1 LAEEGCNVTATD
13 PAPSLSVRAPQ
24 GSRCTPQG
32 VVYSR
37 RGVGPTIILLHGWC
51 LNRAMWTYQEAAL
64 IDAYDV
70 VCPDM
75 PGFGASWSVPGP
87 YDLPSYARSLSSL
100 IDDLAVDAV
109 RVAGFAFGAAV
120 ALAAVQAGESR
131 IRALALVAPPSA
143 ATAPYER
150 MPKAMRRDWPQF
162 AQRSAESILKQA
174 HSEATMRW
182 LGEMFGATPLSV
194 ALATVQVLAQFEPA
208 KAAQGV
214 DVPAL
219 LIHGEQDDI
228 VPLSVSEQCAA
239 VLGAATLARVPE
251 SGHLV
256 PIDQKEQTARLLAE
270 FFALPS

>member
-1 LAEEGCNVTATD
+1 MTTPGTT
-13 PAPSLSVRAPQ
+13 PSPSARMPQ
-24 GSRCTPQG
+24 VSRCTPEG

-37 RGVGPTIILLHGWC
+37 RGAGPTVILLHGWC

-64 IDAYDV
+64 IDAYDI

-75 PGFGASWSVPGP
+75 PGFGASWPVPGP

-100 IDDLAVDAV
+100 IDDLAVDEV

-120 ALAAVQAGESR
+120 AMAAAQGGESR

-162 AQRSAESILKQA
+162 AQRSAESIVKQD

-182 LGEMFGATPLSV
+182 LAEMFGGTPLAV

-208 KAAQGV
+208 KAAPGIE
-214 DVPAL
+214 VPAL

-228 VPLSVSEQCAA
+228 VPVSVSEQCVAA
-239 VLGAATLARVPE
+239 LGTATLARVPA

-256 PIDQKEQTARLLAE
+256 PIDQKEQTAHLLTE
-270 FFALPS
+270 FFARSS